1 MAMTTR
7 SARRGI
13 GVLSQR
19 TGCNTETIRYD
30 ERIGLMPLTGAN
42 T

>member
-1 MAMTTR
+1 MAITTR

-19 TGCNTETIRYD
+19 TGCNIETIRYH